1 MLFKVKANG
10 NWRTDS
16 EFVKKPFMQSFGQI
30 EDKWNISVLLI
41 YPYEQTNLPPRTSLE
56 QPTMICELTSSTFL
70 SFEQGISWTLYNLA
84 LYPEH
89 QLKCLEE
96 VNEVY
101 GKKQELKW

>member
-1 MLFKVKANG
+1 MNSLRNYLKFRSNNEYVEHCCLANL
-10 NWRTDS
+10 S
-16 EFVKKPFMQSFGQI
+16 
-30 EDKWNISVLLI
+30 
-41 YPYEQTNLPPRTSLE
+41 EQTNLPPRTPVE
-56 QPTMICELTSSTFL
+56 QPTIICELTSSTFL

-101 GKKQELKW
+101 GKKEELEW

>member
-1 MLFKVKANG
+1 M
-10 NWRTDS
+10 
-16 EFVKKPFMQSFGQI
+16 
-30 EDKWNISVLLI
+30 
-41 YPYEQTNLPPRTSLE
+41 YEQTNLPPRKPVE
-56 QPTMICELTSSTFL
+56 QLTMLCHLTSSTFI

-101 GKKQELKW
+101 GKKQELEW

>member
-1 MLFKVKANG
+1 MWIN
-10 NWRTDS
+10 
-16 EFVKKPFMQSFGQI
+16 
-30 EDKWNISVLLI
+30 LI
-41 YPYEQTNLPPRTSLE
+41 H
-56 QPTMICELTSSTFL
+56 FL

-101 GKKQELKW
+101 GKKEELEW

>member
-1 MLFKVKANG
+1 MNSLGNYLKFRSNNEYVEHCCLADLSIRANKFTPK
-10 NWRTDS
+10 NARRTTYH
-16 EFVKKPFMQSFGQI
+16 Q
-30 EDKWNISVLLI
+30 
-41 YPYEQTNLPPRTSLE
+41 
-56 QPTMICELTSSTFL
+56 CELTSSTFL

-101 GKKQELKW
+101 GKKEELEW